1 MLVQLQGIIS
11 TITLLDIFDIVIV
24 GLFLYN
30 FYFML
35 KNTQAMTLVKGLLL
49 LTIVMIMSKWLELN
63 VVNWLLE
70 KFMTVVLIAL
80 PVVFQP
86 ELRRGLEH
94 LGRGKFL
101 QKGFNLNLAEKSVF
115 FNEIVNT
122 VSMFARD
129 NIGAL
134 IVIERETG
142 LNDYIDTGI
151 KVDGVISRE
160 FLTNIFIPNTPLHDG
175 AVIIRGNRLQAA
187 GCLLP
192 LTQERNLSKELG
204 TRHRAAI
211 GLTEQT
217 DAVVIVV
224 SEETGVVSIA
234 VNGKLTRYLTKDD
247 LLENLN
253 LLFKPQNSSVGEFF
267 NRGNSTS

>member
-1 MLVQLQGIIS
+1 MVVQLQGIIS
-11 TITLLDIFDIVIV
+11 TITILDVLDIVIV
-24 GLFLYN
+24 GLFFYN

-49 LTIVMIMSKWLELN
+49 LMIVMLGSKWLDLN

-70 KFMTVVLIAL
+70 KFMTVVLVAL

-86 ELRRGLEH
+86 ELRRGLDH

-101 QKGFNLNLAEKSVF
+101 QKGFSLNLAETNILF
-115 FNEIVNT
+115 TEIVNT
-122 VSMFARD
+122 VAMLAR
-129 NIGAL
+129 NKIGAL

-142 LNDYIDTGI
+142 LNEYIDTGI
-151 KVDGVISRE
+151 KVDGLISRE

-211 GLTEQT
+211 GLTEET

-224 SEETGVVSIA
+224 SEETGIVSIA
-234 VNGKLTRYLTKDD
+234 VNGRLTRYLTKDD
-247 LLENLN
+247 LLENLS
-253 LLFKPQNSSVGEFF
+253 LLFKQKPSSMSEFF
-267 NRGNSTS
+267 SRRSSK